1 MRWDMMW
8 CRVMSCDLMW
18 SDEMGCRMS
27 WCEVMWLCDMVNWEM
42 MCCELPTT
50 PCHSKTLEMS
60 IPMCGATPGCKTQ
73 VGSGEPMPQQ
83 FSQCYN
89 SKLQFFWVRLL
100 STTTYLKNYYSNT
113 SRYYKVLLRT
123 RMYYSVL
130 QSTIR
135 SIFPLYTKSLRI
147 AKYYYALQSI
157 IAALLHTRRYY
168 FVLLPESERM
178 QFHHMLPPYGKKHPK
193 LKETSVGSEHDPR
206 SNHEPVS
213 LHFACENATSR
224 APAPFQKVEI
234 LALALSRKVTTWSKF
249 ATATKSD
256 APTSHQLHQILCLP
270 GKVTWQ
276 IYQIPRLPGKVT
288 LQHHHT
294 LRVPREVTLLPL
306 FLQWTIDCPL
316 IEQFLDWTFPWLNSS
331 LAELVVDWTMPGL
344 NNSLT
349 EQILDWNSPWLNKS
363 LAEYFLDWR
372 FLDWGSPW
380 LNHSLTESFLDRFF
394 LGWTFPWLNESLD
407 RIVPWLSC
415 FLTEPIVFYEWVIY
429 WYLLRLF
436 FFKGDLICFT
446 CSCVIVCGIERF
458 Y

>member
-1 MRWDMMW
+1 MWCDLWCDGIWCDAVW
-8 CRVMSCDLMW
+8 CRV
-18 SDEMGCRMS
+18 S

-73 VGSGEPMPQQ
+73 VGSGKPMPQQ

-89 SKLQFFWVRLL
+89 SKLHFFWVRLL

-135 SIFPLYTKSLRI
+135 SIFPFYTISLRI

-157 IAALLHTRRYY
+157 IAALLHTRRYF

-178 QFHHMLPPYGKKHPK
+178 QLHHMLPPYGKKHPK
-193 LKETSVGSEHDPR
+193 LKETRDTSIPASVGSEHDPR

-213 LHFACENATSR
+213 LHFAWETATFR
-224 APAPFQKVEI
+224 APAPFQKLEI
-234 LALALSRKVTTWSKF
+234 LALSRKVTTWLKF

-276 IYQIPRLPGKVT
+276 IYQIPRLPRKVT

-294 LRVPREVTLLPL
+294 LRVPREVTLWPKSFFSEL
-306 FLQWTIDCPL
+306 FLQWTIAWL
-316 IEQFLDWTFPWLNSS
+316 SIDWTIPWLNFS
-331 LAELVVDWTMPGL
+331 LAELL
-344 NNSLT
+344 
-349 EQILDWNSPWLNKS
+349 
-363 LAEYFLDWR
+363 
-372 FLDWGSPW
+372 
-380 LNHSLTESFLDRFF
+380 
-394 LGWTFPWLNESLD
+394 LGWTGRWLNYSWAE
-407 RIVPWLSC
+407 
-415 FLTEPIVFYEWVIY
+415 
-429 WYLLRLF
+429 
-436 FFKGDLICFT
+436 
-446 CSCVIVCGIERF
+446 
-458 Y
+458 